1 MDIDT
6 LKTFYGS
13 ILGYSMM
20 ITDIFDDNR
29 EDFQHTLEPKHFD
42 IAIFGLACGIL
53 LNVKENIIDGV
64 TESFTSKIFEQNLV
78 ESVKFIAQKQ
88 SDGFYI
94 DNHRFKDAASV
105 VGEIRNAIAHGSFK
119 LDIENST
126 VTLFIRETDAVTLDI
141 IKFSEMIAS
150 CFKNSLKKPN
160 KSIYEREFLY
170 SEKTEPNRTK
180 PFKNKAELERFALTF
195 RVKKLTLK
203 RKDGKPLDKFVA
215 DYFEA
220 VFESFKQT
228 NSYKFIEMFEN
239 KFPDYTIEVKQ
250 EKPNYQV
257 IKAAFEEVYANI
269 NNEMLYEHQVD
280 LLYKTI
286 EAKRHPKFN
295 LVNSLLKNLDIASK
309 LKGMNITD
317 KASTLQ
323 ELIYNTDL
331 DFIGYNELAGVSLIL
346 FMSIFSYGND
356 SLYKEFDYEKLDLQ
370 NINTIY
376 IEVDNEAKTKLDD
389 EKTSTRNDINDLN
402 KKRRKTQKGLEK
414 AKNSVS
420 IDGINNLTNLLT
432 TLDNKITLLTQ
443 KETLID
449 EKLQFVLGCKSKARI
464 INGIRNCI
472 AHGSYKLVTY
482 PGKGIYFLFEDIHK
496 GKTTFKCEVDMIDFI
511 NMMYNNQDI
520 IIDFINLE
528 EQKLVRK
535 KTI

>member
-1 MDIDT
+1 MDLET
-6 LKTFYGS
+6 LKIFYDS
-13 ILGYSMM
+13 MKGYAMM
-20 ITDIFDDNR
+20 ITDIFD
-29 EDFQHTLEPKHFD
+29 EKAKDFQYILQRQHFD
-42 IAIFGLACGIL
+42 VVIFGLACGIL
-53 LNVKENIIDGV
+53 LNVKENIVEGV
-64 TESFTSKIFEQNLV
+64 TESFTSKIFEQNLI
-78 ESVKFIAQKQ
+78 ESVKIIAQKQ

-119 LDIENST
+119 LDIENT
-126 VTLFIRETDAVTLDI
+126 EVTLFIRETDAVKIDI
-141 IKFSEMIAS
+141 IKFSKMIAS
-150 CFKNSLKKPN
+150 CFKYSLKNPR
-160 KSIYEREFLY
+160 EREFLY
-170 SEKTEPNRTK
+170 SEKVETNRTK
-180 PFKNKAELERFALTF
+180 PFKNKAELDRFAQTF

-203 RKDGKPLDKFVA
+203 RKDGKPLDKFAA
-215 DYFEA
+215 DHFEA

-228 NSYKFIEMFEN
+228 GSLKAIEMFEN

-269 NNEMLYEHQVD
+269 NNDMLYEHQVD
-280 LLYKTI
+280 LLLKTI
-286 EAKRHPKFN
+286 EAKRNPEFN
-295 LVNSLLKNLDIASK
+295 LANSLLKNLGIASQ

-356 SLYKEFDYEKLDLQ
+356 ALFKELDYEKLDLQ
-370 NINTIY
+370 DINTIY

-414 AKNSVS
+414 AKNSGS

-482 PGKGIYFLFEDIHK
+482 PGKGIYFLFEDIHN

-511 NMMYNNQDI
+511 NMMYNNQQI

-535 KTI
+535 KPI